1 MDYDMSKYGSNI
13 TSGGDTESIAK
24 EILDLLSKNEGI
36 NLDFTCI
43 DLMTTTAAK
52 EILKPL
58 AVKFGIDNIFKKVHF
73 CNVSEDLKVVIST
86 AIEGLN
92 L

>member
-1 MDYDMSKYGSNI
+1 MNYDMSKYGANI

-24 EILDLLSKNEGI
+24 EILDLLLKNDEI
-36 NLDFTCI
+36 NLDFTCV
-43 DLMTTTAAK
+43 DLMTTTVAK

-58 AVKFGIDNIFKKVHF
+58 AVNFGIENIFKKVHF

-86 AIEGLN
+86 AIEDLSI
-92 L
+92 